1 MILLK
6 RGMYTSFTQLCFNMC
21 TLTTT
26 LLYVGPLTVALH
38 SYNTPLFVFQ
48 LQQKCGQVS

>member
-1 MILLK
+1 MFFI
-6 RGMYTSFTQLCFNMC
+6 C
-21 TLTTT
+21 TVTTT

-38 SYNTPLFVFQ
+38 SYNTPLFTFQ